1 MALCVSDLV
10 TGDLDLADYE
20 VIGSQHLHDDG
31 GALLVACD
39 GLAGCGAAQC
49 AVDRAADFYLDS
61 AEPAGAAVGTV
72 PDLHTNIN
80 ISCACKPQY

>member
-39 GLAGCGAAQC
+39 IWP
-49 AVDRAADFYLDS
+49 D
-61 AEPAGAAVGTV
+61 AELLSMP
-72 PDLHTNIN
+72 
-80 ISCACKPQY
+80 